1 MISRQQTQEIT
12 SNVSLNRQ
20 KNISLP
26 QKPSIENVVS
36 NDDFQDSKQAP
47 MPLPMGVNQFG
58 QNHDNFVN
66 PQYTSHNSKNKI
78 KFLIWRF

>member
-1 MISRQQTQEIT
+1 MISRQQTHDLT

-36 NDDFQDSKQAP
+36 KEEFQDSKQAP
-47 MPLPMGVNQFG
+47 MPLPNSVNQFG
-58 QNHDNFVN
+58 QNYDNYPN
-66 PQYTSHNSKNKI
+66 HNQYASHNNSNSTF
-78 KFLIWRF
+78 FLI